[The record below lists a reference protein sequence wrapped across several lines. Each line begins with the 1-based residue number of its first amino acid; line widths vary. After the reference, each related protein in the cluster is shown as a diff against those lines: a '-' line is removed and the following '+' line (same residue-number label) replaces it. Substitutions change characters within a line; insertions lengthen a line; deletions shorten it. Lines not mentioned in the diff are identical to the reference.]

1 MKNKSG
7 DRSKWKA
14 EWLKKGGDEMIESLK
29 KIQNEAVQS
38 NMFNMHIAGKK
49 KRLKMDNIIIVN
61 AIIEKQRQSHKNTY
75 LMQKNALTNYGRII
89 A

>member
-14 EWLKKGGDEMIESLK
+14 EWLKKGGEEMTESLK

-38 NMFNMHIAGKK
+38 NMSNMHIAGKK
-49 KRLKMDNIIIVN
+49 KRLKMDNIIVN

-75 LMQKNALTNYGRII
+75 LMQKNALTNYG
-89 A
+89 